1 MRKSRISILLGMTAG
16 IWIIASLVFGQSKS
30 FADIYKTGKIK
41 FVPEITITDEAMGGR
56 DFFNNAVDLA
66 LDDRGNVFVC
76 DSRANNIKVFDSEG
90 KYLKTIGK
98 AGQGPGDFNYPVEIE
113 FVGGRFYVRELM
125 NGRVSILDR
134 EGVFLKS
141 VSLQESGTIWW
152 NMAALPDGRLI
163 VEKEKTNIDKPGL
176 PQECSIEIYSGEF
189 SFVKTLYQQ
198 KIWRNKY
205 IKEPRTTNI
214 PIPFAALVHW
224 HTAADGTIAIGYSE
238 KYEIGIYDPDKGLLK
253 TILHDYRPSEVTSKD
268 KEQYFK
274 SMGFTYSNSSGMT
287 TQQRGAPDF
296 IVKLTEFPKFKPP
309 YNNIRI
315 DPEGNIW
322 VRVYAADESSGAS
335 FDAFTP
341 DGRFISRVKLAEDS
355 IFPYRLV
362 RQNNAFWTITMDK
375 NGEYAIAKMRIEA
388 AK

>member
-1 MRKSRISILLGMTAG
+1 MWFNRKASIGLILGIG
-16 IWIIASLVFGQSKS
+16 LSVS
-30 FADIYKTGKIK
+30 FAASQFKSLAELYKTGKIR
-41 FVPEITITDEAMGGR
+41 FVPEITITDEAMGGK

-76 DSRANNIKVFDSEG
+76 DSRANNIKVFDPMG
-90 KYLKTIGK
+90 KYLRTIGK

-113 FVGGRFYVRELM
+113 FARERFFVRELM
-125 NGRVSILDR
+125 NGRVSILNR
-134 EGVFLKS
+134 EGIFLKS

-152 NMAALPDGRLI
+152 NMAALPDGRLV

-189 SFVKTLYQQ
+189 SFVKSLYQQ

-214 PIPFAALVHW
+214 PIPFAPLVHW
-224 HTAADGTIAIGYSE
+224 HTAGEGMIAIGYSE

-253 TILHDYRPSEVTSKD
+253 MISHDYRPSEVTSKD
-268 KEQYFK
+268 KDQYFK
-274 SMGFTYSNSSGMT
+274 SMGFAYSNSSGMT

-296 IVKLTEFPKFKPP
+296 IIKLTEFPKFKPP
-309 YNNIRI
+309 YNGIRI

-322 VRVYAADESSGAS
+322 VRVNDPEKSSGAS

-341 DGRFISRVKLAEDS
+341 GGGFISGVKLAQES
-355 IFPYRLV
+355 VFPHRLV
-362 RQNNAFWTITMDK
+362 RKGPGFWTIKMDK
-375 NGEYAIAKMRIEA
+375 DGEYAIVKMRIEA